1 MTATA
6 TLWSSETLVSTA
18 VKFYK
23 ILVTNKLLYY
33 GFSGFFGMPFF
44 NKMFWLEKH
53 FIESRLPSVFRSSIV
68 IKFSSLQNT
77 YLNSL

>member
-23 ILVTNKLLYY
+23 ILVTNKLMHY
-33 GFSGFFGMPFF
+33 GFSGFFDMPFF
-44 NKMFWLEKH
+44 NKT
-53 FIESRLPSVFRSSIV
+53 V
-68 IKFSSLQNT
+68 
-77 YLNSL
+77 